1 MILQGTGTKR
11 TGRTLSD
18 SNAAESQIC
27 GAKPCVPLFT
37 EGTNSK
43 LNFDRKGK
51 TVNMCLAMQAMR
63 QEERQEGR
71 QEGESRINRLN
82 SLLIDLNRFEDLKRA
97 ARDSTYQAELLAEL
111 LPNQ

>member
-1 MILQGTGTKR
+1 MLDKDPHFRELDTEAAVVIN
-11 TGRTLSD
+11 TL
-18 SNAAESQIC
+18 
-27 GAKPCVPLFT
+27 
-37 EGTNSK
+37 TNSK
-43 LNFDRKGK
+43 LKFDRKGK
-51 TVNMCLAMQAMR
+51 TVNMCLAVQAMR

-97 ARDSTYQAELLAEL
+97 ARDSAYQAELLAEL

>member
-1 MILQGTGTKR
+1 MLDKDPHFKELDTE
-11 TGRTLSD
+11 
-18 SNAAESQIC
+18 AAVVINSI
-27 GAKPCVPLFT
+27 
-37 EGTNSK
+37 TNSK

-51 TVNMCLAMQAMR
+51 TVNMCLAVQAMR